1 MKKSMKILIIIL
13 GIIGIVVINYAI
25 SSKGGTDVSVSP
37 TPFVDFKVEYNTK

>member
-25 SSKGGTDVSVSP
+25 SSKCSTSIRVSP
-37 TPFVDFKVEYNTK
+37 TTFVDFKIEYNTK